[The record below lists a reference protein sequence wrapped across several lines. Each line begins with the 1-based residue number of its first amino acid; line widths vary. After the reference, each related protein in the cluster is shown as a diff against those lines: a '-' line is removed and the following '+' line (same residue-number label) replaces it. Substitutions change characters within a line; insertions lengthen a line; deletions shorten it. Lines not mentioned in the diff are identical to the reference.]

1 MYSLRIYNNRVE
13 RNRKPCAKESYIE
26 MLFEEQI
33 NLNAHEKKIHSIE
46 EHGSLSLEEVSER
59 EESNIEKHLQEKCE
73 YLEVEI
79 GKERIIN
86 TKNKKLI
93 ETQLKTIENL
103 KKDVDKANERTKTEN
118 SKGTELTNLK
128 CKLNDEV
135 LINEKNGKNIEEL
148 QKKVNEYTEKD
159 ENPQSGGDC
168 DHADEIKRMKD
179 IVEKTKDTS

>member
-1 MYSLRIYNNRVE
+1 M
-13 RNRKPCAKESYIE
+13 RKRFTQLKNMVVLVLKTAY
-26 MLFEEQI
+26 
-33 NLNAHEKKIHSIE
+33 
-46 EHGSLSLEEVSER
+46 ER

-118 SKGTELTNLK
+118 SKVTEM
-128 CKLNDEV
+128 D
-135 LINEKNGKNIEEL
+135 EEL
-148 QKKVNEYTEKD
+148 K
-159 ENPQSGGDC
+159 
-168 DHADEIKRMKD
+168 I
-179 IVEKTKDTS
+179 